1 MLSELNP
8 YSRQAKD
15 EIKGIDRKGGVGRAY
30 GHKLKR
36 QYCRSMRKATRKKV
50 LSPSLSILKY
60 LFIYLLNDV
69 GKVRREKLLVLGEH
83 LLCARH
89 RLGTD
94 ICPHFIDENIEA

>member
-1 MLSELNP
+1 MDTKIEK
-8 YSRQAKD
+8 A
-15 EIKGIDRKGGVGRAY
+15 I
-30 GHKLKR
+30 
-36 QYCRSMRKATRKKV
+36 CRSMRKATRKKV
-50 LSPSLSILKY
+50 LSPSLIILKY

-89 RLGTD
+89 RLGTG